1 MPITA
6 ISRETP
12 PASPP
17 LPTTYEEAL
26 ATAEPGD
33 TIATTKEEEWVTRKK
48 RDVTTTRQIA
58 TRVKRELVLEDGRI
72 LKDSG
77 PKIST
82 SVNEDTHTT
91 NFQQTEH
98 RVPEDEPAKDDA
110 ALEGG
115 HKNGVG
121 AIGARDDVDG
131 PIIEGGVV
139 APAGGKVLVSSRV
152 VANPDGKVRESK
164 DLRVMTRNVT
174 EHVRETEERF
184 HRGDTTHDALIA
196 AVSETKEDDIRDA
209 LKSQTEHQLAL
220 VPRGPKVVKDTI
232 AYNTTI
238 NTDDTEE
245 LRALRPDGTIVTERR
260 HTKEQ
265 ERVCDEDL
273 EDKEEAR
280 SLASDQSLVRETGGT
295 ERRERVEQE
304 RSTDLMAG
312 GLRVATH
319 LLSRT
324 HTEQGTLL

>member
-1 MPITA
+1 MVTVFALSDHGALKRRPRVLLQFK
-6 ISRETP
+6 SGSPDRE
-12 PASPP
+12 SSFRSFS
-17 LPTTYEEAL
+17 YS
-26 ATAEPGD
+26 AEPGD

-98 RVPEDEPAKDDA
+98 RVPEDEPTKDDA

-115 HKNGVG
+115 YRNGVG

-184 HRGDTTHDALIA
+184 HRGDTTHDVSTRYSQLFVHA
-196 AVSETKEDDIRDA
+196 AC
-209 LKSQTEHQLAL
+209 L
-220 VPRGPKVVKDTI
+220 V
-232 AYNTTI
+232 
-238 NTDDTEE
+238 
-245 LRALRPDGTIVTERR
+245 
-260 HTKEQ
+260 
-265 ERVCDEDL
+265 
-273 EDKEEAR
+273 
-280 SLASDQSLVRETGGT
+280 LASLVASASGN
-295 ERRERVEQE
+295 
-304 RSTDLMAG
+304 
-312 GLRVATH
+312 
-319 LLSRT
+319 
-324 HTEQGTLL
+324 